1 MGWLFEPGFFSS
13 PEVHV
18 ALVIG
23 GVVAVV
29 SAVVGVFTVMRG
41 QSFAGHALTES
52 AATGGSGTF
61 LIGINPL
68 LGFVVGALAGAGAME
83 AVGVRHRR
91 GRDLATGI
99 VLGAS
104 IGLASLFLYLT
115 TSTTATSGA
124 TQQILFGSIFAIE
137 PSTVPLVA
145 TFGVLAVGIIAFA
158 YRPLLLT
165 SVSTD
170 IAAARGVPVRRV
182 GMAYMLALALAVG
195 LSSLAIGAILST
207 ALLIGPAATALRLTK
222 RMGWAML
229 SATGLGVGATWLGV
243 LLAYDSAEWGSGHD
257 TLPVSFFIVAIVFVA
272 YLLSGLAARQAGG
285 GRERRIEGPGA
296 EEPVDLGERAPLP
309 TSEEEQC
316 SRVS

>member
-1 MGWLFEPGFFSS
+1 
-13 PEVHV
+13 
-18 ALVIG
+18 
-23 GVVAVV
+23 
-29 SAVVGVFTVMRG
+29 
-41 QSFAGHALTES
+41 
-52 AATGGSGTF
+52 
-61 LIGINPL
+61 
-68 LGFVVGALAGAGAME
+68 ME

-124 TQQILFGSIFAIE
+124 TQQILFGSIFAIG
-137 PSTVPLVA
+137 PSTIPLVA
-145 TFGVLAVGIIAFA
+145 TFGVLAVGIIALA

-170 IAAARGVPVRRV
+170 MAAARGVPVRRV

-195 LSSLAIGAILST
+195 LASLAIGAILST

-222 RMGWAML
+222 RMGWAIL
-229 SATGLGVGATWLGV
+229 SAAGLGVGATWLGV

-257 TLPVSFFIVAIVFVA
+257 SLPVSFFIVAIVFVA
-272 YLLSGLAARQAGG
+272 YLLSGVGARQPHSDHA
-285 GRERRIEGPGA
+285 RRTERPDT
-296 EEPVDLGERAPLP
+296 EEPVRFGERTRPA
-309 TSEEEQC
+309 TSEEDRC